1 MKLGIH
7 SITGERVA
15 IKVLEKSRIA
25 DVADVERVTR
35 EIHILKQIRHPNVIQ
50 LYEIIET
57 PKQLFLVMEYVSEGE
72 LFELIVKKKRLK

>member
-1 MKLGIH
+1 MGIH

-15 IKVLEKSRIA
+15 VKVLEKSRIA

-50 LYEIIET
+50 LY
-57 PKQLFLVMEYVSEGE
+57 
-72 LFELIVKKKRLK
+72 

>member
-1 MKLGIH
+1 M
-7 SITGERVA
+7 
-15 IKVLEKSRIA
+15 
-25 DVADVERVTR
+25 ADVERVTR